1 MDVDHPREEDEFLSL
16 HNYLPTYKLM
26 DVKLYFTTFI
36 FNKIRENFEGTN
48 VYNFQLRISFFLC
61 RMIMRKKKLHLS
73 GPSAK
78 TSG

>member
-16 HNYLPTYKLM
+16 HNSLPTYKLM

-48 VYNFQLRISFFLC
+48 V
-61 RMIMRKKKLHLS
+61 
-73 GPSAK
+73 
-78 TSG
+78 

>member
-16 HNYLPTYKLM
+16 HNSLPTYKLM

-48 VYNFQLRISFFLC
+48 VYNFQLRISFFFYVE
-61 RMIMRKKKLHLS
+61 
-73 GPSAK
+73 
-78 TSG
+78 